1 MQGSSNVVPI
11 KNSKTV
17 GYRKKKNET
26 VEMPLEPKKDPKM
39 QDFQSQETQKPAVE
53 QKAVGIKE
61 FDPMIMKDWPAF
73 TALFLGRR
81 GTGKSVLLRDF
92 LYKTRAN
99 YGQCHVFSTTAHL
112 QKDLFDYVPKLNIHK
127 GFDLDEIQRLY
138 NEQERACSEAEETIE
153 GKASVPILLFVF
165 DDIISDPN
173 VRHSPLYDSM
183 YTLGRHIRIAMITLS
198 QEFAGQYGIKKV
210 CRANLDLVV
219 SFFPTN
225 YGDRKAAVEQYLSTT
240 VDRKVGMELINDI
253 TLRPYTAIAML
264 VRKSDIDY
272 SKYVF
277 TYKADEK
284 SVDNPPPFMIGNETV
299 SAKSKDKIMSTWN
312 AQKLGYLASKGTVAV
327 KTNNDTE
334 GGFRL
339 VL

>member
-1 MQGSSNVVPI
+1 MQGLSNTVPI

-17 GYRKKKNET
+17 GYRKKKTET
-26 VEMPLEPKKDPKM
+26 VVMPLEPKKDPKF
-39 QDFQSQETQKPAVE
+39 QDFATQATTFPEPEKKGA
-53 QKAVGIKE
+53 GIKE

-127 GFDLDEIQRLY
+127 GFMIDEIQRLY
-138 NEQERACSEAEETIE
+138 DEQERACAEASETIE
-153 GKASVPILLFVF
+153 GKESVPILLLVF

-173 VRHSPLYDSM
+173 VRHCALYDSI
-183 YTLGRHIRIAMITLS
+183 YTLGRHVRIAMITLS
-198 QEFAGQYGIKKV
+198 QEFMGAAGIKKV

-225 YGDRKAAVEQYLSTT
+225 YGDRKGAVEQYLSTT
-240 VDRKVGMELINDI
+240 VDRKIGMELINDI

-284 SVDNPPPFMIGNETV
+284 TVDNPVPFMIGNETI
-299 SAKSKDKIMSTWN
+299 SAKSKEKIMSTWN
-312 AQKLGYLASKGTVAV
+312 AQKLGYLASKGTVSI
-327 KTNNDTE
+327 KTNNDVE
-334 GGFRL
+334 SGFRL